1 MPRVFLSYSRNDFA
15 EVSRLRADLTA
26 HGIEVWWDKDILPG
40 QDWKYEIREAMKRSN
55 AVILCLSGQG
65 LQRTRSFIYPEVYDA
80 IAAYRERRPGE
91 IFLIPVRFSE
101 CEIPSIE
108 IDGSRT
114 LDRLHFVDLF
124 PPDRRDEGVRSILEA
139 LHQISPQPAR
149 AADES
154 PTGYDRRSESPRGKD
169 ERIADGQPSSWTKV
183 SVFTT
188 ALGVILLVLFLV
200 GRPYL
205 FGRAAKPGELP
216 PKTNPHRPAQ

>member
-91 IFLIPVRFSE
+91 IFPIPIRLSE

-108 IDGSRT
+108 IDGART

-124 PPDRRDEGVRSILEA
+124 PPDRRDEGVRNILRT
-139 LHQISPQPAR
+139 L
-149 AADES
+149 D
-154 PTGYDRRSESPRGKD
+154 
-169 ERIADGQPSSWTKV
+169 RIAGLVGSSTPQHPSSVTHV
-183 SVFTT
+183 QDIEPV
-188 ALGVILLVLFLV
+188 
-200 GRPYL
+200 
-205 FGRAAKPGELP
+205 
-216 PKTNPHRPAQ
+216 